1 MLAPNSNFVI
11 EDINV
16 VIFIFSHGLFRISK
30 NVCTLVGT
38 HFGKAWKKDII
49 IVLVECDTI
58 QINKG
63 ETTKIH
69 GALQPL
75 SILAN
80 IWTNISIDFIV
91 GIPNLGNKS
100 IIMIVV
106 DRISKYAHFYA
117 LQHPFASKM
126 VAQIFLD

>member
-1 MLAPNSNFVI
+1 M
-11 EDINV
+11 
-16 VIFIFSHGLFRISK
+16 
-30 NVCTLVGT
+30 
-38 HFGKAWKKDII
+38 
-49 IVLVECDTI
+49 
-58 QINKG
+58 
-63 ETTKIH
+63 KIH

-91 GIPNLGNKS
+91 GIPKLDNKS

-106 DRISKYAHFYA
+106 DRISKYAHLYA
-117 LQHPFASKM
+117 LQQPFTSKI

>member
-1 MLAPNSNFVI
+1 M
-11 EDINV
+11 
-16 VIFIFSHGLFRISK
+16 
-30 NVCTLVGT
+30 
-38 HFGKAWKKDII
+38 KKYII
-49 IVLVECDTI
+49 IVLVECDTC

-69 GALQPL
+69 WTLQPF

-91 GIPNLGNKS
+91 GIPKLDKKS

-106 DRISKYAHFYA
+106 DPISKYAHFYA
-117 LQHPFASKM
+117 LQHPFDSKM